1 MTDFFTY
8 EFFTRLITSLLGTL
22 AFAILF
28 RCRARHLPYA
38 SACGLFT
45 YAIYYTVDYFFGSIF
60 LAAFLCTA
68 FTTAFAEVCA
78 RYRHAPALVFLV
90 PGTIPIV
97 PGSDLYYTMRYLLE
111 SDYTRFY
118 HHLQNAL
125 LVGIGIA
132 GGIVS
137 VSIIVTAWRKSR
149 GLHLHR

>member
-8 EFFTRLITSLLGTL
+8 EFITRLVTSLLGTL

-45 YAIYYTVDYFFGSIF
+45 YAIYYTAAYFGASLFF
-60 LAAFLCTA
+60 AAFLCTA
-68 FTTAFAEVCA
+68 FTTVFSETCA
-78 RYRHAPALVFLV
+78 RLRHAPALVFLV

-111 SDYTRFY
+111 GDYDLCTL
-118 HHLQNAL
+118 HGQSAL
-125 LVGIGIA
+125 LVGLGIA
-132 GGIVS
+132 GGIVA
-137 VSIIVTAWRKSR
+137 VSIVFSAWRNRKTAGR
-149 GLHLHR
+149 

>member
-1 MTDFFTY
+1 MNDFFTF
-8 EFFTRLITSLLGTL
+8 EFLTRLVTSLLGTL

-45 YAIYYTVDYFFGSIF
+45 YAIYYTAAYFGASLFF
-60 LAAFLCTA
+60 AAFLCTA
-68 FTTAFAEVCA
+68 FTTAFSEVCA
-78 RYRHAPALVFLV
+78 RLRRAPALVFLL

-111 SDYTRFY
+111 GNYPRCY
-118 HHLQNAL
+118 VHLQSAL

-132 GGIVS
+132 GGIVA
-137 VSIIVTAWRKSR
+137 VSIFVSAWRKA
-149 GLHLHR
+149 LAAHR

>member
-1 MTDFFTY
+1 MNDFFTL
-8 EFFTRLITSLLGTL
+8 EFIIRLVTSLLGTL

-28 RCRARHLPYA
+28 RCRACHLPYA

-45 YAIYYTVDYFFGSIF
+45 YAIFYTAAYFGASLFF
-60 LAAFLCTA
+60 AALLCTA
-68 FTTAFAEVCA
+68 FTTAFSEGCA
-78 RYRHAPALVFLV
+78 RLRSAPALVFLV

-111 SDYTRFY
+111 ENYDKFY
-118 HHLQNAL
+118 LHLQSAL

-137 VSIIVTAWRKSR
+137 VSIIVSAWRKNR
-149 GLHLHR
+149 AVHH

>member
-60 LAAFLCTA
+60 SRPPMYGRST
-68 FTTAFAEVCA
+68 
-78 RYRHAPALVFLV
+78 
-90 PGTIPIV
+90 
-97 PGSDLYYTMRYLLE
+97 S
-111 SDYTRFY
+111 
-118 HHLQNAL
+118 
-125 LVGIGIA
+125 GIN
-132 GGIVS
+132 S
-137 VSIIVTAWRKSR
+137 EPSFCW
-149 GLHLHR
+149 

>member
-1 MTDFFTY
+1 MNDFWTY
-8 EFFTRLITSLLGTL
+8 EFVTRLITSLLGTL

-45 YAIYYTVDYFFGSIF
+45 YAIYYTASYFGASLFF
-60 LAAFLCTA
+60 AAFLCTA
-68 FTTAFAEVCA
+68 FTTVFSEVCA
-78 RYRHAPALVFLV
+78 RFRYAPTLVFLV

-111 SDYTRFY
+111 ENYEKFY
-118 HHLQNAL
+118 IHMQNAL

-137 VSIIVTAWRKSR
+137 VSIIVSAWRKKMAA
-149 GLHLHR
+149 HH

>member
-1 MTDFFTY
+1 MKDFFTL
-8 EFFTRLITSLLGTL
+8 ELLTQLVTAMLGTL

-28 RCRARHLPYA
+28 RCRVRHLPYA

-45 YAIYYTVDYFFGSIF
+45 YAIYYTAVYFGASLFF
-60 LAAFLCTA
+60 AAFLCTA
-68 FTTAFAEVCA
+68 FTTAFSEVCA
-78 RYRHAPALVFLV
+78 RLRRAPALVFLV

-111 SDYTRFY
+111 ENYEKFY
-118 HHLQNAL
+118 AHLQSAL

-137 VSIIVTAWRKSR
+137 VSIVVSAWRKKS
-149 GLHLHR
+149 LFH